1 MKKIIFKKLS
11 NEILIFFLI
20 SSLALTLIVWV
31 IQAVNYLDIVTED
44 GHSFGVYFKYTILSL
59 PKIFSQLLPFTFF
72 LSIFYIINLYEEK
85 NQLLVYWTHGVTK
98 KEFIDNIIK
107 FSLIFLIMQLLLT
120 LIIAPYTNNKSRSF
134 IRASTLDFF
143 PNLIKPK
150 KFIDTVENLTIFID
164 SKDKKGFYKN
174 IILKDITN
182 INNVQTII
190 AQTGKIISN
199 NGQKMLLLNNG
210 QIIQTNSKKEITTFN
225 FEETQFDLSKYS
237 TKTTTF
243 PKIQEQDTTKLLLCT
258 KYLLDNLDVKLE
270 MKNLTC
276 EKSFLRNLIQELFK
290 RMYLPFYIILM
301 ALAPSLL
308 VLRSKNT
315 PYYSTFKTIVFI
327 FGVVFLVILDSF
339 SVEIR
344 GKPLSL
350 NDFVQEILSFERLLI
365 FHDDVAAWHWP
376 LSRLPLEP
384 FAFV

>member
-134 IRASTLDFF
+134 IRATTLDFF

-164 SKDKKGFYKN
+164 SKNSKGDYEN
-174 IILKDITN
+174 IILKDKTN
-182 INNVQTII
+182 INNIQTII
-190 AQTGKIISN
+190 AQTGKIVSVN
-199 NGQKMLLLNNG
+199 DQKVLLLNNG
-210 QIIQTNSKKEITTFN
+210 QIIQTNAKKEITTFN
-225 FEETQFDLSKYS
+225 FKETQFDLSKYS
-237 TKTTTF
+237 TKTTTY
-243 PKIQEQDTTKLLLCT
+243 PKIQELETEKIILCT
-258 KYLLDNLDVKLE
+258 KSLLEDSREELLFDDLQCKKGFLD
-270 MKNLTC
+270 
-276 EKSFLRNLIQELFK
+276 SLIQELFK
-290 RMYLPFYIILM
+290 RIYLPFYMMLI
-301 ALAPSLL
+301 ALTSSLL
-308 VLRSKNT
+308 VLKSKNT
-315 PYYSTFKTIVFI
+315 PHYSTFKT
-327 FGVVFLVILDSF
+327 VVFLIGMLF
-339 SVEIR
+339 LII
-344 GKPLSL
+344 P
-350 NDFVQEILSFERLLI
+350 EILVSITGNNYLNNLLFILFPIFSFIAIYQYINLKI
-365 FHDDVAAWHWP
+365 KFN
-376 LSRLPLEP
+376 
-384 FAFV
+384 

>member
-44 GHSFGVYFKYTILSL
+44 GHSFGVYFNYTALSL
-59 PKIFSQLLPFTFF
+59 PKIFSQLLPFIFF
-72 LSIFYIINLYEEK
+72 LSVFYIINVYEEK
-85 NQLLVYWTHGVTK
+85 NQLLVYWTHGVSK
-98 KEFIDNIIK
+98 KEFIDKIIQ
-107 FSLIFLIMQLLLT
+107 FSFTFLIIQLLLT
-120 LIIAPYTNNKSRSF
+120 IIVVPHTNNKSRSF

-164 SKDKKGFYKN
+164 SKDENGLYKN

-199 NGQKMLLLNNG
+199 DNKKILLLNNG

-258 KYLLDNLDVKLE
+258 KYLLDNLDIKLE

-276 EKSFLRNLIQELFK
+276 EKSFLKNLIQELFK

-308 VLRSKNT
+308 VLKSKNT

-327 FGVVFLVILDSF
+327 FGVVFLVI
-339 SVEIR
+339 
-344 GKPLSL
+344 P
-350 NDFVQEILSFERLLI
+350 EILLNFTGSSYSSNLLFLLFPI
-365 FHDDVAAWHWP
+365 FSYITIYQYINLKVK
-376 LSRLPLEP
+376 LN
-384 FAFV
+384 

>member
-11 NEILIFFLI
+11 NEILIFFII
-20 SSLALTLIVWV
+20 SSLTLTLIVWV

-44 GHSFGVYFKYTILSL
+44 GHSFGVYFNYTALSL
-59 PKIFSQLLPFTFF
+59 PKIFSQLLPFIFF
-72 LSIFYIINLYEEK
+72 LSVFYIINVYEEK
-85 NQLLVYWTHGVTK
+85 NQLLVYWTHGVSK
-98 KEFIDNIIK
+98 KEFIDKIIQ
-107 FSLIFLIMQLLLT
+107 FSFTFLIIQLLLT
-120 LIIAPYTNNKSRSF
+120 IIVVPHTNNKSRSF

-164 SKDKKGFYKN
+164 SKDENGFYKN

-190 AQTGKIISN
+190 AQTGKIVSN
-199 NGQKMLLLNNG
+199 DYKKILLLNNG

-327 FGVVFLVILDSF
+327 FGVVFLVI
-339 SVEIR
+339 
-344 GKPLSL
+344 P
-350 NDFVQEILSFERLLI
+350 EILLNFTGSSYSSNLLFLLFPI
-365 FHDDVAAWHWP
+365 FSYIAIYQYINLKVK
-376 LSRLPLEP
+376 LN
-384 FAFV
+384 